1 MAGFS
6 HMVGRGEDT
15 ETEGSE
21 MCGGTSA
28 TWESTFRS
36 VGNCCLVGFIFVLV
50 ILVFV
55 FEVKTD
61 YINISGFHDSFK
73 KSTKFPGSH
82 LRS

>member
-1 MAGFS
+1 
-6 HMVGRGEDT
+6 MVGGGEEHRDGR
-15 ETEGSE
+15 E
-21 MCGGTSA
+21 CNVCRTST

-36 VGNCCLVGFIFVLV
+36 VGNCYLVGFIFVLV
-50 ILVFV
+50 ILVLV